1 MRSRRASV
9 KSRDTESAA
18 FSAIPTQPDLSF
30 IAGVMCRYISKW
42 NEDHWKL
49 AKHVLQYIR
58 GTTDLCLTFNGDC
71 GERILIGYADAD
83 WGGDLDTRRF
93 TTGYVFKTF
102 GSVVAWKSRRQ
113 ATVALST
120 TEAEY
125 MSSADCARQAIWLQL
140 WLQGAGLTNN
150 NNYQVPILNDNA
162 GAIALSPNPVHY
174 ERSKYIGSEEYLAEV
189 LTKGLPKD
197 VFEKHQQNLGVTVR
211 S

>member
-1 MRSRRASV
+1 
-9 KSRDTESAA
+9 
-18 FSAIPTQPDLSF
+18 
-30 IAGVMCRYISKW
+30 
-42 NEDHWKL
+42 
-49 AKHVLQYIR
+49 
-58 GTTDLCLTFNGDC
+58 LCLTFNGDS
-71 GERILIGYADAD
+71 GERILLGYADAD
-83 WGGDLDTRRF
+83 WGGDLDTRRS

-150 NNYQVPILNDNA
+150 TNHQVPILNDNA
-162 GAIALSPNPVHY
+162 GAIALSKNPVHH
-174 ERSKYIGSEEYLAEV
+174 ERSKHIGMRHHFLREKIEDGTISLDHVRSEENLADV

-197 VFEKHQQNLGVTVR
+197 VFEKHRQNLGVTVR